1 MYNTSL
7 SHELNSTTLQNLIKI
22 CNERRGSHSQNLIAD
37 LMIKALQNLMDEDAE
52 HEHIYLK
59 NTEVPQIEL
68 FAKLIE
74 KFPFVKYSQIIANS
88 AILDAIGNESE
99 VTIMDIGI
107 GQGVQMMHV
116 LQAAN
121 NKSTLKTV
129 NIIGIEPFADA
140 LNTAQ
145 ENINNLKQL
154 LNFQVN
160 FYAINQFI
168 EEINFSELV
177 TGTCKLI
184 VNASLALH
192 HIQSAEKRNTVLA
205 DIKSLNPFLFLLI
218 EPNVNH
224 MEVDINKR
232 FEHCYNHY
240 YNLFLVIDKL
250 PIEDNEK
257 YILKRFFGREIE
269 DVLGKNEW
277 DRYEKHEMANTW
289 IQRLQ
294 KAGFALNPHILH
306 SPVQSELGVNI
317 AIHEN
322 SFIGFTHDTE
332 TILAVISAQ

>member
-1 MYNTSL
+1 MYNTTHSY
-7 SHELNSTTLQNLIKI
+7 ELNTSTLQNLTKK
-22 CNERRGSHSQNLIAD
+22 CNERRGTHSQNLIAD
-37 LMIKALQNLMDEDAE
+37 LIIKALQNLMDEDAI

-74 KFPFVKYSQIIANS
+74 KFPFVKYSQIIANN
-88 AILDAIGNESE
+88 AILDAIVNESE
-99 VTIMDIGI
+99 VTIIDIGI

-121 NKSTLKTV
+121 NITTLKKV

-140 LNTAQ
+140 LSTAQ
-145 ENINNLKQL
+145 KNIDDLKKS

-160 FYAINQFI
+160 FRPINQFI

-177 TGTCKLI
+177 IGPCKLI

-192 HIQSAEKRNTVLA
+192 HIQSSEKRNDVLK

-232 FEHCYNHY
+232 FENCYNHY

-277 DRYEKHEMANTW
+277 DRYEKHELANTW

-294 KAGFALNPHILH
+294 NAGFTLNPHLLH

-322 SFIGFTHDTE
+322 SFIGFTHETE